1 MKNKTIKIIKVP
13 LSVEEKFSINR
24 QQVFPRMP
32 RLYLELL
39 ENKVKIKQDLVNKD
53 YIPSSSKPKEE
64 HKSINE
70 DYSYN
75 DKSKDDKN
83 NDDGDNKNYKDD
95 DDKYKSYKDDDDKY
109 KSYKDDDDKYKS
121 HKDDDDKYKSYKDDD
136 EKYKSY
142 KDDDDKYKSN
152 KDDDDHNKYKSF
164 DKDLDMDK
172 IYKEDDKTKDLDDYL
187 KSSSNDRKADTPSSN
202 ISDRLQ
208 ELLKDDPSDRSKNK
222 YEDKY
227 EDKYS
232 RRRNLN
238 YRSVEQ
244 YKRSANMDDNI
255 PPTLSELEKQGGVL
269 RKKEL
274 RDINNVSSEELYD
287 EDVKREL
294 MFKMELLKKSY
305 PNSLIPE
312 FSIHS
317 DYNSMKRTYESTV
330 RRLSL
335 DSSVE
340 NYKTYLIGG
349 FMICEFV
356 FGNYLGFEM
365 AGFTQQQILT
375 MHSYEVLLIELGE
388 KSYLPGGSK
397 WPVELRLLFMILCNA
412 GLFIVS
418 KMILKSTGS
427 NLIGLINS
435 MNRATSNNT
444 TPSVNNNSSKRK
456 MKEPNVNLDDLP
468 EIPQE

>member
-1 MKNKTIKIIKVP
+1 
-13 LSVEEKFSINR
+13 
-24 QQVFPRMP
+24 
-32 RLYLELL
+32 
-39 ENKVKIKQDLVNKD
+39 
-53 YIPSSSKPKEE
+53 
-64 HKSINE
+64 
-70 DYSYN
+70 
-75 DKSKDDKN
+75 
-83 NDDGDNKNYKDD
+83 
-95 DDKYKSYKDDDDKY
+95 
-109 KSYKDDDDKYKS
+109 
-121 HKDDDDKYKSYKDDD
+121 
-136 EKYKSY
+136 
-142 KDDDDKYKSN
+142 
-152 KDDDDHNKYKSF
+152 
-164 DKDLDMDK
+164 
-172 IYKEDDKTKDLDDYL
+172 
-187 KSSSNDRKADTPSSN
+187 
-202 ISDRLQ
+202 
-208 ELLKDDPSDRSKNK
+208 
-222 YEDKY
+222 
-227 EDKYS
+227 
-232 RRRNLN
+232 
-238 YRSVEQ
+238 
-244 YKRSANMDDNI
+244 MDDNI

-274 RDINNVSSEELYD
+274 RDINNVSSEELFD

-397 WPVELRLLFMILCNA
+397 LPVELRLLFMILCNA

>member
-13 LSVEEKFSINR
+13 LSVEEKFNINR

-53 YIPSSSKPKEE
+53 YIPSSSKPILEKEE
-64 HKSINE
+64 DKPNIE
-70 DYSYN
+70 DYSFKV
-75 DKSKDDKN
+75 KSKDDEN
-83 NDDGDNKNYKDD
+83 NKDDNMYKSYKDD
-95 DDKYKSYKDDDDKY
+95 DKSNKYDDNKYTSNNDDKYKSYKDDDDK
-109 KSYKDDDDKYKS
+109 SN
-121 HKDDDDKYKSYKDDD
+121 
-136 EKYKSY
+136 

-152 KDDDDHNKYKSF
+152 KDDDDKYKSY
-164 DKDLDMDK
+164 DKDLDLDK
-172 IYKEDDKTKDLDDYL
+172 IYNVDDKTKDLDEYL

-208 ELLKDDPSDRSKNK
+208 ALLKDDPSDRSK
-222 YEDKY
+222 DKY

-444 TPSVNNNSSKRK
+444 PSVNNNSSKRK

>member
-1 MKNKTIKIIKVP
+1 MKNKIIKIIKVP

-53 YIPSSSKPKEE
+53 YIPSSSKPEKE
-64 HKSINE
+64 HKLNE

-75 DKSKDDKN
+75 DVKSKDKNDDKN
-83 NDDGDNKNYKDD
+83 YKDDDDKYKSNKDDDDKSNKDD
-95 DDKYKSYKDDDDKY
+95 DDKYKSYKDDDDKH

-121 HKDDDDKYKSYKDDD
+121 Y
-136 EKYKSY
+136 
-142 KDDDDKYKSN
+142 
-152 KDDDDHNKYKSF
+152 
-164 DKDLDMDK
+164 DKDLDK
-172 IYKEDDKTKDLDDYL
+172 IYKEEDKTKDLDDYL
-187 KSSSNDRKADTPSSN
+187 QSSSNDRKADTPSSN

-227 EDKYS
+227 S

-244 YKRSANMDDNI
+244 YKRSANMDEYNI
-255 PPTLSELEKQGGVL
+255 PPTLSELEKQGGIL

-444 TPSVNNNSSKRK
+444 TTPSVNNNSSKRK

-468 EIPQE
+468 EIPKE